1 MNRLEPG
8 TMCADC
14 HCCEA
19 VALVLGEPLCRS
31 CRVGFPLCEKKRKA
45 GIHPP
50 APMQPVRV
58 QRGLPVKPSAAPRE
72 AKIAVATGGEPAP
85 EPEQMQPTHKP
96 KEMPVTVQGRKTAKE
111 VIVGIQGEPVT
122 LSNRAV
128 GEKYGVS
135 PQTVR
140 IYRRKVG
147 IMGKQ
152 RFRRAKPGPEARQ
165 DAEATEEKPRSV
177 PASDEGDSHASS
189 VQVRL
194 DLTLDQL
201 NSIWQRLSMD
211 VKGVAIQ
218 AALEAT
224 V

>member
-1 MNRLEPG
+1 
-8 TMCADC
+8 
-14 HCCEA
+14 
-19 VALVLGEPLCRS
+19 
-31 CRVGFPLCEKKRKA
+31 
-45 GIHPP
+45 
-50 APMQPVRV
+50 MQPVRV